1 MRIQVKEEPLKA
13 VLFYISEEEA
23 ADKELMDS
31 LNPQFD
37 SWKAKGY
44 LPTVFESGKGSLED
58 TMHSLMKY
66 NIELM
71 AEKRVKARKRDELS
85 R

>member
-1 MRIQVKEEPLKA
+1 MRIQVKEKPIKA

-23 ADKELMDS
+23 ADKELMKS

-58 TMHSLMKY
+58 GMYMLMKY
-66 NIELM
+66 NMELI
-71 AEKRVKARKRDELS
+71 AKKRRDRS
-85 R
+85 I